1 LLLQKEKPH
10 HAPQRENNFA
20 GAIMTVI
27 KEVSRAKGQTDAS
40 DTVRDEFR
48 CGRRI
53 ARLRADADPDR
64 SPAPGGAMD
73 SGRKRRGVAAGWS
86 AAVVLLLALAGRTPA
101 ANAQLE
107 QPRQQAASDGFA
119 VVELRSNFFVI
130 GGAGGN
136 ILAQIGPIGVV
147 VVDSGTTEAADR
159 VVAAIRRLTPLPI
172 RYVINTGMDAD
183 HVGGNEKLARAGLS
197 ILPGAVAAGAGLGDA
212 LLNNAGG
219 ASVLAHENVLTR
231 MSAPTGQTP
240 AFPSGLWPTK
250 TFQYRIYS
258 MYLNGEG
265 IQITHMPA
273 AHTDGDTV
281 VAFRRGDVIATGD
294 LVDTTRFPV
303 IDVARGGSVQGE
315 IDALNRL
322 MDMTIYNLPLQ
333 WTSDRTLL
341 VPGHGHVYDKLD
353 LLEYRDAITIV
364 RDRVRHLIGQGR
376 TLEQVRAANPTLGYR
391 SQYGAESGP
400 WTTDMFVDV
409 IYKELSAKTGAS
421 R

>member
-1 LLLQKEKPH
+1 
-10 HAPQRENNFA
+10 
-20 GAIMTVI
+20 
-27 KEVSRAKGQTDAS
+27 
-40 DTVRDEFR
+40 
-48 CGRRI
+48 
-53 ARLRADADPDR
+53 
-64 SPAPGGAMD
+64 
-73 SGRKRRGVAAGWS
+73 
-86 AAVVLLLALAGRTPA
+86 VLLLALAGRTPA

-107 QPRQQAASDGFA
+107 QPRQQAAGDGPA
-119 VVELRSNFFVI
+119 IVELRPNFFVI

-231 MSAPTGQTP
+231 MSAPTGETP

-250 TFQYRIYS
+250 TFQYRLYS

-364 RDRVRHLIGQGR
+364 RDRVQRLIDQGR
-376 TLEQVRAANPTLGYR
+376 TLDQVKAANPTLGYR

-409 IYKELSAKTGAS
+409 IYRELSAKKGGAKP
-421 R
+421 